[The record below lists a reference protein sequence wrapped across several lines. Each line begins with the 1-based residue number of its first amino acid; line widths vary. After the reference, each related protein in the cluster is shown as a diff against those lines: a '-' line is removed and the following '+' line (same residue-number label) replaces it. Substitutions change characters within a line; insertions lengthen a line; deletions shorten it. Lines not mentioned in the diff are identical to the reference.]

1 MGKPSSSGRPE
12 RYLQQESCDMV
23 SQSQGKGL
31 SESSTTNCSLKQN
44 DNNVLET
51 SKISNKGK
59 CQLSSIRLSSWNC
72 QGLPHTSFLT
82 KKLKLKGFVTACR
95 CESVRGLLS
104 LKWQTISKCC
114 TLPPFFRCKSEKR
127 LLTMWIGS
135 GWCQLELF
143 LLHLR

>member
-59 CQLSSIRLSSWNC
+59 CQLSSIRLRN
-72 QGLPHTSFLT
+72 
-82 KKLKLKGFVTACR
+82 
-95 CESVRGLLS
+95 
-104 LKWQTISKCC
+104 
-114 TLPPFFRCKSEKR
+114 
-127 LLTMWIGS
+127 
-135 GWCQLELF
+135 
-143 LLHLR
+143 